1 MEKGFRML
9 FYCKYLVKWYD
20 YTVINLFRKTVQ
32 KYPNK
37 AMLVNCASGKEW
49 TYTEVMLLISLLDI
63 YPKKHK
69 IVDYDNN
76 AKFTSIK
83 FSYE

>member
-49 TYTEVMLLISLLDI
+49 TYTEVMLLIYFLDN
-63 YPKKHK
+63 YPTKQIMTIMLNLHR
-69 IVDYDNN
+69 
-76 AKFTSIK
+76 
-83 FSYE
+83 

>member
-9 FYCKYLVKWYD
+9 FYCKYLVKWFD

-49 TYTEVMLLISLLDI
+49 TYTEVMILISLLDNDRTQRI
-63 YPKKHK
+63 RL
-69 IVDYDNN
+69 
-76 AKFTSIK
+76 
-83 FSYE
+83 

>member
-49 TYTEVMLLISLLDI
+49 TYTEVILFISLL
-63 YPKKHK
+63 H
-69 IVDYDNN
+69 NN
-76 AKFTSIK
+76 HTKQTIMMILINSIR
-83 FSYE
+83 